1 MGRANGKS
9 YIEEMKIRGKERY
22 EKNGGKNPKIL
33 QWKDLPKKV
42 KKKVDK
48 YTKKAK

>member
-9 YIEEMKIRGKERY
+9 YIEEMKIRGREKY
-22 EKNGGKNPKIL
+22 EQNGGKRDKIL

-42 KKKVDK
+42 KKK
-48 YTKKAK
+48 TKKKTA

>member
-9 YIEEMKIRGKERY
+9 YIEEMKIRGKEKY
-22 EKNGGKNPKIL
+22 DKNGRDKIL

-42 KKKVDK
+42 KKK
-48 YTKKAK
+48 TKKKVG